1 MSIPLEK
8 AWEHLQASNPRF
20 LGGSTGAVQMTLP
33 SGKKVVVKRGAHP
46 KHITNEFDFNR
57 YLHELGVGVPEA
69 SLQRDE
75 SGLPLM
81 LTEFESGARQ
91 PSLSSK
97 KDMELLQEDFV
108 PQALIANWDAL
119 GMNMDNVLIRPDG
132 TPSYVDVGGSGPYRA
147 QGAEK
152 GFNWVGR
159 PRLAG
164 TPQEGRV
171 DELETMKVAGVYPSQ
186 NQYVYGRAGI
196 LPEDADV
203 GASWDKFGGGD
214 AMEQALSVLRDKQ
227 TRDVMGQRIDW
238 LRSRLD

>member
-8 AWEHLQASNPRF
+8 AWEHLKASNPRF

-33 SGKKVVVKRGAHP
+33 SGEKVVVKRGAHP
-46 KHITNEFDFNR
+46 KHIINEFDFNQ
-57 YLHELGVGVPEA
+57 YLNELGVGVPKA

-91 PSLSSK
+91 PSLSNRQ
-97 KDMELLQEDFV
+97 DMKILQEDFA

-119 GMNMDNVLIRPDG
+119 GMNMDNALIRPDG
-132 TPSYVDVGGSGPYRA
+132 GPSYVDVGGSGPYRA

-152 GFNWVGR
+152 GHNWAGS
-159 PRLAG
+159 PRFVG

-171 DELETMKVAGVYPSQ
+171 DELNTMKVAGVYPSQ
-186 NQYVYGRAGI
+186 NPYVYGSAGV
-196 LPEDADV
+196 LPTGADI
-203 GASWDKFGGGD
+203 GASWDKYGGAD

-227 TRDVMGQRIDW
+227 TRDVMGRRIDW
-238 LRSRLD
+238 LRERIE